1 MNLLFEETLEVE
13 NLPRREFSAIKLF
26 YEDKNLSLLALS

>member
-1 MNLLFEETLEVE
+1 MKLLFEETLEVE
-13 NLPRREFSAIKLF
+13 NLSRQEFSAIELF